1 MKFSFKPFDG
11 HISKLAHYY
20 RHLFQTIKFIVTYE
34 NTNWDEKYSYV
45 RMIRGQLSDYEQ
57 AMIYYNACWLK
68 RGTWWQDDNNKLKES
83 YRYILDYALIKNIP
97 LNLTGEFGPD
107 AYTVY
112 KDRLGKGPYFINE
125 EEVTLQKKL
134 SWLFESH

>member
-1 MKFSFKPFDG
+1 
-11 HISKLAHYY
+11 
-20 RHLFQTIKFIVTYE
+20 
-34 NTNWDEKYSYV
+34 
-45 RMIRGQLSDYEQ
+45 
-57 AMIYYNACWLK
+57 MIYYNACWLK